1 MAKNTEEAT
10 DAVVATDIIDDTT
23 PAADVI
29 APPSRVTVRA
39 LVDLP
44 IEGNIIK
51 AGQVTEL
58 DADIAS
64 DLIDNGLADN
74 NADAIAYAL
83 SV

>member
-1 MAKNTEEAT
+1 MTKNTEEVT
-10 DAVVATDIIDDTT
+10 DA
-23 PAADVI
+23 PL
-29 APPSRVTVRA
+29 RVTVRM
-39 LVDLP
+39 LVDLTNETGL
-44 IEGNIIK
+44 IAK

-58 DADIAS
+58 DADIAT

>member
-10 DAVVATDIIDDTT
+10 DAVVVTDI
-23 PAADVI
+23 I

-39 LVDLP
+39 LVDLQV
-44 IEGNIIK
+44 GDTAVK

-58 DADIAS
+58 DADIAT

-74 NADAIAYAL
+74 NADAIAYVL
-83 SV
+83 SL